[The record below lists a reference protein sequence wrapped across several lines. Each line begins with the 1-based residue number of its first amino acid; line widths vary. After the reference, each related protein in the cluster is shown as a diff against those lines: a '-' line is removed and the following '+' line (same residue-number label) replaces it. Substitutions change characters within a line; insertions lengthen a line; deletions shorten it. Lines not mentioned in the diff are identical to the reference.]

1 MEGGGEEEQR
11 EDLGSPAVKE
21 GRRGGEREPAGPPA
35 PHPPP
40 ASPLPPLSFLSPL
53 LPLLKERRTS
63 ALDPVC
69 FSPSPPGH
77 VTGNA

>member
-11 EDLGSPAVKE
+11 EDLGSPAEKE
-21 GRRGGEREPAGPPA
+21 GRRGGEREPAPR
-35 PHPPP
+35 PPP
-40 ASPLPPLSFLSPL
+40 ASPLPSLSFLSPL
-53 LPLLKERRTS
+53 PPFLKERRTS

-69 FSPSPPGH
+69 SSPSPPGH